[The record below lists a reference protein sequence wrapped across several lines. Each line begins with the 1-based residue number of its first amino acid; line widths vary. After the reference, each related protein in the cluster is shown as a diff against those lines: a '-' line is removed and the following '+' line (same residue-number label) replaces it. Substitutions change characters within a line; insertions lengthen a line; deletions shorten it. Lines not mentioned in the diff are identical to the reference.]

1 MRQPGRRRALCEPG
15 SLTCHEPYKLL
26 AQVVRAPVGL
36 AVVKVLRLVPDDD
49 RAAALPGVL
58 TSVANLLKS
67 RQQGVRYAAKI
78 TADCVMHGH
87 MGRHSKVSW
96 RQCDTTGITSA

>member
-1 MRQPGRRRALCEPG
+1 MYGQPLDHDLCKP
-15 SLTCHEPYKLL
+15 LL
-26 AQVVRAPVGL
+26 QVVRAPVGL

-67 RQQGVRYAAKI
+67 RQQGVRWAPNPL
-78 TADCVMHGH
+78 
-87 MGRHSKVSW
+87 R
-96 RQCDTTGITSA
+96 